1 MSELSR
7 DIIAEI
13 RKIEV
18 VTRRLVNQQMAGHY
32 QSVFKGRGMSFDE
45 VRAYTPGDEPRLI
58 DWNVTARTGEPHVK
72 TFVEERELTVMLLV
86 DMSGSMAFGTL
97 KNQKR
102 VMAAKLAAMMAFS
115 AITNGDRVG
124 LVAFTDTVEH
134 FIPPKKGR
142 KHVLRIIDKILR
154 FNPVGKGT
162 NLDEVLN
169 FIGRVQRRKSVVFLI
184 SDFMDE
190 GFEKALNITARR
202 HDLIPIR
209 VVDPAE
215 DELPDLGLLLMEDAE
230 TGLPLLVDTG
240 SRSVRQ
246 DYAQAQSTGNE
257 RFDVQLKKSG
267 VTPVTVHT
275 NTEDYAGPLIKFFRV
290 RARRG

>member
-45 VRAYTPGDEPRLI
+45 VRAYTPGDEPRMI

-142 KHVLRIIDKILR
+142 KHVLRIIDQILR
-154 FNPVGKGT
+154 FNPVGNGT

-184 SDFMDE
+184 SDFMDD
-190 GFEKALNITARR
+190 GFEKALNITAQR
-202 HDLIPIR
+202 HDLIPIKIE
-209 VVDPAE
+209 DPAE
-215 DELPDLGLLLMEDAE
+215 NNLPDLGLVLMEDAE
-230 TGLPLLVDTG
+230 TGMPLLVDTG
-240 SRSVRQ
+240 STSVR
-246 DYAQAQSTGNE
+246 DTYAQIQSDHSKK
-257 RFDVQLKKSG
+257 FDVQLKRYG
-267 VTPVTVHT
+267 VTPVTVYT
-275 NTEDYAGPLIKFFRV
+275 DTEDYAGPLINFFRV

>member
-45 VRAYTPGDEPRLI
+45 VRAYTPGDEPRMI
-58 DWNVTARTGEPHVK
+58 DWNVTARTGEPYVK
-72 TFVEERELTVMLLV
+72 TFLEERELTVMLLV

-142 KHVLRIIDKILR
+142 KHVLRIIDQILR
-154 FNPVGKGT
+154 FNPIGSGT
-162 NLDEVLN
+162 DLDEVLN

-184 SDFMDE
+184 SDFMDD
-190 GFEKALNITARR
+190 GFEKALNITAQR
-202 HDLIPIR
+202 HDLIPIKI
-209 VVDPAE
+209 VDPAE
-215 DELPDLGLLLMEDAE
+215 NELPDLGLLLMEDAE

-246 DYAQAQSTGNE
+246 GYAQAQSSDNE
-257 RFDVQLKKSG
+257 RFDLQLKRSG
-267 VTPVTVHT
+267 VAPITVQT
-275 NTEDYAGPLIKFFRV
+275 DTEDYAGPLIKFFRV